1 MRTSSP
7 PERAKRVGEQTK
19 SQTEG
24 QRSGGTEHGSGL
36 NPTAGV
42 VGVRQVSIMPPEVP
56 EVTGSVGGS
65 REEQMYIS
73 QTPMDLTASSPQAVG
88 EAGAL
93 FRPLNQTEDKHAE
106 KFKRRRHPSQTDKHE
121 LQISNKLRRKSENRD
136 SAVSRTRGASLQ
148 EAAQQVREEDEEAR
162 AETQC
167 PGQMQLNPPPFPIT
181 PVLSMEPSSKIQ
193 GETGRMESS

>member
-1 MRTSSP
+1 
-7 PERAKRVGEQTK
+7 
-19 SQTEG
+19 
-24 QRSGGTEHGSGL
+24 
-36 NPTAGV
+36 
-42 VGVRQVSIMPPEVP
+42 
-56 EVTGSVGGS
+56 
-65 REEQMYIS
+65 MYIS
-73 QTPMDLTASSPQAVG
+73 QTPMDLTASSPQAAG

-106 KFKRRRHPSQTDKHE
+106 KFHRRRYPSQTDKHE
-121 LQISNKLRRKSENRD
+121 LHINNKLRRKSENRD

-181 PVLSMEPSSKIQ
+181 PVSSMEPSSEIQ